1 MEKQIQSIVLGGGCF
16 WCTEAIF
23 QRIPGV
29 IKITPGYAGGSTA
42 NPNYDS
48 VSEGLSG
55 HAEVIE
61 IFFDGHK
68 VTLDYLLEVF
78 FAAHDPTT
86 LNKQG
91 DDVGSQY
98 RSTILYADDSQKR
111 IAEKSLKKAQANFK
125 EKISTQ
131 ISRLEKFHPAENY
144 HKNYFEN
151 NPSQPYCKSVILPKI
166 QKVERKFGLNPRG

>member
-1 MEKQIQSIVLGGGCF
+1 MEKQIRSIVLGGGCF

-29 IKITPGYAGGSTA
+29 IKVTPGYAGGTSK
-42 NPNYDS
+42 NPSYDS

-61 IFFDGHK
+61 VQYDEKK
-68 VTLDYLLEVF
+68 VGLPYLLEVF

-91 DDVGSQY
+91 NDVGTQY
-98 RSTILYADDSQKR
+98 RSTILYADDSQKK
-111 IAEKSLKKAQANFK
+111 IAENAIKKAQANFK
-125 EKISTQ
+125 EKIVTE

-144 HKNYFEN
+144 HKNYFES
-151 NPSQPYCKSVILPKI
+151 NPSQPYCKFVILPKI
-166 QKVERKFGLNPRG
+166 QKVEKKFGLNQRG